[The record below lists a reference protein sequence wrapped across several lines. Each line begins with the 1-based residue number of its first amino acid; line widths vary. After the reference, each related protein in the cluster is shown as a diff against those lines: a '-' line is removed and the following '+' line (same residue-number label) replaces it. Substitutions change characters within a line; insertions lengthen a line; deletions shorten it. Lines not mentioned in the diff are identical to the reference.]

1 MIHYVKVAVALSRPP
16 KIDEWRRYCV
26 VAATRQEAELIAQQ
40 MAACTSVMP
49 VESAWE
55 SSHRAG
61 PTQPF
66 GALGCMCWNVAWAD
80 DVGDDEQW
88 QIHGRCPY
96 HSDCGPTE
104 PSECPPGVH
113 SAFDFCPGRAICEDG
128 WEEPVDHGIR
138 SAECEAGTCDCD
150 GFIPPT
156 ADRLMEVQGVMGS
169 IAGCPACAEHGE
181 CLDCQEARE
190 NPPTPETA
198 NAGGPDTDDTT
209 ATTSLPYV
217 GLRKVTLK
225 VCPCGDISHAPDAC
239 GYAPGA
245 ADRVAALSDGR
256 LYATGAMVPDDLKRR
271 VDTVKVSSCTCE
283 QVDVTVYADG
293 PHRQYT
299 RGQTDRDC
307 PLHGDLAQIRAFGHI
322 DVGDRLRV
330 NSFGIWSID
339 RYNHFTNTVKP
350 GLLSPTLSPGK
361 IECVLCNDWSYSYGT
376 APGSSATALA
386 AYMTHR
392 TTVTESG
399 LTECR
404 SLSQPRRRTPW
415 QILKEW
421 WGPLHFH
428 PWF

>member
-49 VESAWE
+49 VESQWE

-104 PSECPPGVH
+104 PAECPPGVH
-113 SAFDFCPGRAICEDG
+113 SMYDFCPGRAICEDG

-190 NPPTPETA
+190 NPPTSETA

-217 GLRKVTLK
+217 GLTREY
-225 VCPCGDISHAPDAC
+225 GESW
-239 GYAPGA
+239 PGA
-245 ADRVAALSDGR
+245 YARHLGER
-256 LYATGAMVPDDLKRR
+256 PATGAIVPDELKRKPYIDPATTFGEAMAPR
-271 VDTVKVSSCTCE
+271 KITLSMPAHPLDTVKVSCTCAM
-283 QVDVTVYADG
+283 VDVSTFSDFVGRQTVRGRTDG
-293 PHRQYT
+293 
-299 RGQTDRDC
+299 DC
-307 PLHGDLAQIRAFGHI
+307 PAHGDLAQIRAFGHI

-330 NSFGIWSID
+330 NDFGVWSITRPGD
-339 RYNHFTNTVKP
+339 LVP
-350 GLLSPTLSPGK
+350 GLLSPGSLVCSR
-361 IECVLCNDWSYSYGT
+361 CDDWSFTLNGDTPGAYRALSAHWAATTEDGT
-376 APGSSATALA
+376 HECPRSPSQRRPTW
-386 AYMTHR
+386 R
-392 TTVTESG
+392 TWLKG
-399 LTECR
+399 L
-404 SLSQPRRRTPW
+404 W
-415 QILKEW
+415 QGADGNL
-421 WGPLHFH
+421 
-428 PWF
+428 